1 MSRIDTV
8 IFRFEDNIQQE
19 LVKRK
24 KRQSKR
30 LRRRIEVKRKL
41 DDYFENK
48 RIQKRLGFLEG
59 DDELMWEL

>member
-59 DDELMWEL
+59 DDELMWEI